1 MLGTPQFAGC
11 DVPSDRVGY
20 PLRAAA
26 FQASYA
32 STRRGFVL
40 MSIEIMT
47 AVWASSQAKGR
58 ALLLMLALA
67 DYADE
72 KGMSYPSVSTLAK
85 KSRMS
90 ERSVQVMLRILV
102 DMGELAVELG
112 GGAHRSSHYR
122 ILAQKGA
129 GSAPVQGLR
138 GAEIDQK
145 GAEIG
150 RKRVQTSAPD
160 PSLDPSRSVN
170 GQNDTKIRELRDSW
184 LFRLPGK
191 FQRDEVTFDDMTL
204 LAQDYLSEPWKV
216 ESAITDIKREGGI
229 AFPASIRKRL
239 NGAAPPVNTRPGP
252 AVR

>member
-1 MLGTPQFAGC
+1 
-11 DVPSDRVGY
+11 
-20 PLRAAA
+20 
-26 FQASYA
+26 
-32 STRRGFVL
+32 

-145 GAEIG
+145 GADLG

-160 PSLDPSRSVN
+160 PSLDPLEDPSVAAARARAPEEKPPGDGHATLEIFTFLSTPADYDSARIVAESFSVDAINTAILAVRKRKRGGRIYISEVWRELEPEDGQKDQRRGTRSVVVSD
-170 GQNDTKIRELRDSW
+170 GSDWEKVASGELRY
-184 LFRLPGK
+184 G
-191 FQRDEVTFDDMTL
+191 
-204 LAQDYLSEPWKV
+204 
-216 ESAITDIKREGGI
+216 
-229 AFPASIRKRL
+229 
-239 NGAAPPVNTRPGP
+239 
-252 AVR
+252 